1 LPGLGLV
8 ATVGGMKLDVR
19 HAGGELTVGSQKE
32 LLQLMRA
39 GIVAPDDLV
48 RREGHGEWVAAS
60 ELPWLRATATEA
72 KKDGRRLVWI
82 TVLLMVLGLC
92 GALFLQGRTGRP
104 APRSTFPGG
113 AVRAV
118 PHYVR

>member
-1 LPGLGLV
+1 
-8 ATVGGMKLDVR
+8 MKLDVR

-60 ELPWLRATATEA
+60 DLPWLRASGIEA
-72 KKDGRRLVWI
+72 KKDSRRLVWI
-82 TVLLMVLGLC
+82 TVALMVLGLC
-92 GALFLQGRTGRP
+92 AALFVQSLAGRR

-113 AVRAV
+113 GVRAV
-118 PHYVR
+118 PHDVR